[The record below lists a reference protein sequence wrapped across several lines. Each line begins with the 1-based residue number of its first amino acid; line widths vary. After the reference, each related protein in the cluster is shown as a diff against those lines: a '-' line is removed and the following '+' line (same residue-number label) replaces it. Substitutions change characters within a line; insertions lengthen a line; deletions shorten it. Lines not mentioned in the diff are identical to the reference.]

1 MDFFN
6 QQDTKKTSSHIILAG
21 FVIALLCTAVLIQF
35 SAALL
40 AFPVTREFDI
50 ATVTKP
56 TLAFIGIVWAV
67 CLAGAFF
74 RFLDVRG
81 GGATLARRFGAI
93 PLAERMKR
101 AEKQLSD
108 IVSEVAIASGCQV
121 PEIFVLERE
130 TSVNA
135 FVVGGFGGSE
145 VLVLSRGALDLTD
158 HDELKAVVAHEFGHI
173 AQGDV
178 ALNMRLLVALN
189 GLNAIDDMGRILMV
203 KHDGKLVAQPGAI
216 VGFVLRIVGF
226 SSSFVGHIMKAA
238 FSRHRE
244 YLADACAVQFTRNP
258 HALASVLTLINEQD
272 SDALSSVKQSQSI
285 SHLCFHV
292 GTTETLGFDFAD
304 IKKRLMRVYATHPP
318 IQKRIDTIDPHFAV
332 KRRSK
337 VRSAV
342 PRAARHYSSAVGGAA
357 MPVSTEFSPVTT
369 ELSDKLSLALAEPS
383 ACLTALH
390 AIFVSDNEDKQKA
403 YYDAI
408 GFAYNNFFAHQV
420 QDMRENLSKE
430 LHTEQLQIIEKA
442 TTVLSESVQLENRQK
457 LLKSLEKMLAVEG
470 EFNLMN
476 YATLQLIRRK
486 MDAEFP
492 ILDKLAG
499 RQSGLAEA
507 RKSKSFDSMGEEFAL
522 LLSLV
527 IEAAGT
533 ESDKYD
539 ERFKLALSCYTKE
552 DHPRRKADEPN
563 IVTELEAAFQT
574 LYVQPR
580 AIREAFVQH
589 CSELSKA
596 DGHIA
601 KSEQALLNLF
611 AASLKCDPVAVA
623 TPIAA

>member
-1 MDFFN
+1 MDFFT
-6 QQDTKKTSSHIILAG
+6 QQDNKKTSSHIILAG
-21 FVIALLCTAVLIQF
+21 FILALLCTAVLIQL
-35 SAALL
+35 SAAIL
-40 AFPVTREFDI
+40 AFPVSREFEI
-50 ATVTKP
+50 AVVTKP
-56 TLAFIGIVWAV
+56 TMAFIGIVWTV

-93 PLAERMKR
+93 PLADRMKR
-101 AEKQLSD
+101 QEKQLTD
-108 IVSEVAIASGCQV
+108 IVSEVAIASGCSV
-121 PEIFVLERE
+121 PEIFILERE
-130 TSVNA
+130 SSVNA
-135 FVVGGFGGSE
+135 FVVGGFGGDE
-145 VLVLSRGALDLTD
+145 VLVISRGALDLTD
-158 HDELKAVVAHEFGHI
+158 RDELKAIVAHEFGHI

-226 SSSFVGHIMKAA
+226 SSFFVGQVMKAA

-244 YLADACAVQFTRNP
+244 YLADACAVQYTRNP
-258 HALASVLTLINEQD
+258 HALASVLSLINEHD
-272 SDALSSVKQSQSI
+272 SNALASVKQSQSI

-292 GTTETLGFDFAD
+292 GSTESLGFDFAD

-342 PRAARHYSSAVGGAA
+342 PRAARHYTSALGGTAL
-357 MPVSTEFSPVTT
+357 PVSTEFTPVSTQ
-369 ELSDKLSLALAEPS
+369 LSDKLSLALAEPA

-390 AIFVSDNEDKQKA
+390 AIFVSDNEDKQSA

-420 QDMRENLSKE
+420 QEMRENLSNE
-430 LHTEQLQIIEKA
+430 LHTQQLQIIENA
-442 TTVLSESVQLENRQK
+442 TSVLRESVQLENRQK

-470 EFNLMN
+470 EFTLMN

-486 MDAEFP
+486 LDAEFP
-492 ILDKLAG
+492 VLDKLAG
-499 RQSGLAEA
+499 LQTGLAEA
-507 RKSKSFDSMGEEFAL
+507 RHSKSFDTMGEEFAL
-522 LLSLV
+522 LLSLI

-533 ESDKYD
+533 EHEKYD
-539 ERFKLALSCYTKE
+539 ERFNLALSCYTKE
-552 DHPRRKADEPN
+552 THTRRSASEPN
-563 IVTELEAAFQT
+563 IVNELEAAFQT

-589 CSELSKA
+589 CAEISQA

-601 KSEQALLNLF
+601 KNEQALLNLF
-611 AASLKCDPVAVA
+611 AASLKCDPIA
-623 TPIAA
+623 TAAPIAA